1 MEKRKQEWVTEG
13 DDISVDRI
21 DSLLYRNKRV
31 EQFLKDD
38 SARIVV
44 AGKGVGKTVLLKMKR
59 KDLEER
65 YNSSVLFIPSPDPY
79 LDFVQAQLSFLSK
92 NQMEF
97 LQDRR
102 KVKLF
107 WQFSLMLSIMSYWS
121 LNNGEIDFK
130 YYNNIPSWI
139 IDLVNSGIKK
149 NPCDIF
155 TELVSDSNISK
166 KFEEIKG
173 AYVSLGQA
181 FTGNITSG
189 VYVFIDRL
197 DQAITETQRQFWI
210 ELQLGLLEAAWE
222 FGRRKHIKVFCSI
235 RQEAYSNY
243 ESADRNAT
251 SGNVTVIEYSD
262 EDLAVMMDQSS
273 DFYEGKELSEA
284 LGKSKF
290 RHPKTGIYENVDSY
304 IIRHTMRRPRDFV
317 SIIKQLD
324 RKGQFDTNKFRATVN
339 RVASKDIAR
348 NLFEDDNVF
357 LNCIKER
364 SDREHFLSLIPHNVL
379 NRELLLDV
387 CCSFNGNGMN
397 CSKSGCHYTE
407 TCKHPFSELF
417 NLGLLGYIDKD
428 DVQRKKKSKQTFN
441 KLENITVSD
450 KNLIPENS
458 SYYLIHPCLNDYIKS
473 LRPSQYMAEKSYIIP
488 FITIK
493 PDGEWSKDDV
503 QAFKL
508 FKMLESEFSPEFR
521 DQVYEDLQ
529 QCSVKE
535 RKVRV
540 LTKYNELTE
549 KRSKKVNQTVLGRVI
564 QKRSSPVER
573 FDEIM
578 EKNNNKK

>member
-1 MEKRKQEWVTEG
+1 
-13 DDISVDRI
+13 
-21 DSLLYRNKRV
+21 
-31 EQFLKDD
+31 
-38 SARIVV
+38 
-44 AGKGVGKTVLLKMKR
+44 
-59 KDLEER
+59 
-65 YNSSVLFIPSPDPY
+65 
-79 LDFVQAQLSFLSK
+79 
-92 NQMEF
+92 MEF

-130 YYNNIPSWI
+130 YYNNMPSWI
-139 IDLVNSGIKK
+139 IELVNSEIRK

-166 KFEEIKG
+166 KFEEIKS
-173 AYVSLGQA
+173 AFIPLGQV
-181 FTGNITSG
+181 FTGSVTSG

-197 DQAITETQRQFWI
+197 DQAISETQREFWI

-222 FGRRKHIKVFCSI
+222 FGRRKHVKVFCSI

-243 ESADRNAT
+243 ESSDGNAT

-262 EDLAVMMDQSS
+262 EDLVAMMNKSS
-273 DFYEGKELSEA
+273 LCYDGKKLSEA

-290 RHPKTGIYENVDSY
+290 RHPKTGIYENVDHY

-317 SIIKQLD
+317 SIIKRLD
-324 RKGQFDTNKFRATVN
+324 RKSQFDTDKFRETVN

-348 NLFEDDNVF
+348 NLFEENNVF
-357 LNCIKER
+357 LNCIKEK

-379 NRELLLDV
+379 NRELLLGV
-387 CCSFNGNGMN
+387 CCSFNGNGLDCAKN
-397 CSKSGCHYTE
+397 GCHYNE
-407 TCKHPFSELF
+407 NCKHPFSELF

-428 DVQRKKKSKQTFN
+428 NVQRKKKSKQIFN
-441 KLENITVSD
+441 KLENITIFD

-488 FITIK
+488 FITIN
-493 PDGEWSKDDV
+493 PDGEWGKDDV
-503 QAFKL
+503 HSFNL
-508 FKMLESEFSPEFR
+508 FKMLETEFSPEYR

-529 QCSVKE
+529 QYSVKE
-535 RKVRV
+535 RKIRV
-540 LTKYNELTE
+540 LNKYNEITE
-549 KRSKKVNQTVLGRVI
+549 KGIKKVNQTVLGKVANSRISRVN
-564 QKRSSPVER
+564 R
-573 FDEIM
+573 FDTIM
-578 EKNNNKK
+578 LKNNKENDL